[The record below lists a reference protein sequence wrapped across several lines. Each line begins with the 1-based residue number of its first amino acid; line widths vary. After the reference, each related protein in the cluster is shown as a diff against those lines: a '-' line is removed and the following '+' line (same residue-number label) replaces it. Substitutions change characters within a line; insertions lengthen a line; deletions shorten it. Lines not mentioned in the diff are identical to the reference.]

1 MNIEYPILGL
11 IQGFTE
17 PIPVSSSGHLKLFK
31 AIFNLKNLNDLNF
44 DIIVN
49 FGSLLAIIFIFRK
62 DLIKLIKSF
71 FEYIFNKNRKSN
83 YLNFKYCLL
92 IIIATIPIGLIGYL
106 TKDIIENKL
115 GSMNFLAISFLITAM
130 SLFLVRKIKG
140 KKDDQDLTYK
150 DAIII
155 GLFQILAIIP
165 GISRSGMTLVGCLV
179 RDLKRET
186 SLKFIF
192 LLYIPVSLATMLL
205 GVLDIAK
212 TGSLSK
218 VFLPYSVGLLLSLL
232 ATLVS
237 YKFLSNIVKKGKLII
252 FALYCLILSLS
263 IFIFF

>member
-1 MNIEYPILGL
+1 MDIRYAILGL

-31 AIFNLKNLNDLNF
+31 AIFNIQNLSDLNF

-49 FGSLLAIIFIFRK
+49 FGSLLAILFIFRK

-71 FEYIFNKNRKSN
+71 FAYIFTQNKKENF
-83 YLNFKYCLL
+83 LNFKYCLL
-92 IIIATIPIGLIGYL
+92 IIIATIPIGIVGYL

-115 GSMNFLAISFLITAM
+115 GSMNILAISFLITAI

-140 KKDDQDLTYK
+140 KKTDHDLTYK

-165 GISRSGMTLVGCLV
+165 GISRSGMTLVGCLA

-186 SLKFIF
+186 ALKFTFI
-192 LLYIPVSLATMLL
+192 LYIPVSLATMLL
-205 GVLDIAK
+205 GVLDIVK

-232 ATLVS
+232 ATLIS